1 MEAMVV
7 EVKRYQFLITF
18 YQESCSAAG
27 VKKLWGL
34 KGIRAD
40 LFLTPTRVI

>member
-1 MEAMVV
+1 MS
-7 EVKRYQFLITF
+7 IN
-18 YQESCSAAG
+18 SAAG

-34 KGIRAD
+34 KGIRVD